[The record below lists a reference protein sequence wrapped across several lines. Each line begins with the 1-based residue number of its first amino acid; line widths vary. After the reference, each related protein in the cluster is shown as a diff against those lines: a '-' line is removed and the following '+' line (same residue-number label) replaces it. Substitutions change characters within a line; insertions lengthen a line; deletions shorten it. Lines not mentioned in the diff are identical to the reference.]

1 MINPDPAIFI
11 TILDHRAALVSQQ
24 VEFSQVLDALKAQ
37 ALEKNASIAE
47 LSSFKASVVTAA
59 QDERL
64 GVEAIVGII
73 ADGNASEVDRK
84 RADILRQIAA
94 LQALL

>member
-1 MINPDPAIFI
+1 MINPDPTTFI

-24 VEFSQVLDALKAQ
+24 VEFDQALNVLKAQ
-37 ALEKNASIAE
+37 AVEKNASIAE
-47 LSSFKASVVTAA
+47 LSSFKSSVVTAA